1 MVNSVRECCGCGMG
15 DCDGGDGGGGGGV
28 CLTSPNDRGRR
39 AGVSVSGVQ
48 FVVHSQDNRASPVTA
63 ALLNNHSCTNNS
75 HPDIFTKLQDQET
88 NSLGLD
94 RLQQRCSGG
103 KDVVKGAVGEE
114 EEKDQRNANSDE
126 NGDCERSLSG
136 GVSCDGAGSNRSRVG
151 DSRSS
156 SSPSF
161 IIRGGGIGPGIR
173 RHSAEEN
180 TNGSVGVGV
189 LGRHVWSHQSIV
201 GSLSREG
208 LFPTPNE
215 HHPALV
221 RPLVALGDLSVTHPE
236 LPTRLHHL
244 VALLTANPSACC
256 RNSNTSSRPAV
267 AGVSNN
273 GRSGGGGSLSASD
286 AALLSALARLPLPQ
300 AGVPATLRQPFPQ
313 TAAAVGGT
321 PNSTGGCASGPVS
334 SVASTPDSVITPR
347 WPSVSSLASNAEY
360 DQTPAHS
367 FPSRAS
373 SFTSFVSSLPDDEV
387 SQEPATDEEDQVVPE
402 ESSTMAA
409 ADLVAPH
416 PQYEHHAY
424 HIYYGGMKSV
434 GRGEGGSLQPR
445 LTRELAMSPDYT
457 RPKRLDLLLDMPP
470 VPREA
475 SLKHAWN
482 AEDRSLNI
490 FVKEDDKMT
499 FHRHPV
505 AQSTDCIRGKVGYTR
520 GLHLWEIHWSTR
532 QRGTHAVVGVATD
545 EAPLHSQ
552 GYQSLVGSNDQS
564 WGWDLGRNKLY
575 HNAKQGNSGITYP
588 SLLNNDETFVVP
600 DKFYVVLDM
609 DEGTLAFVVEGQ
621 YLGVAFRGLKGK
633 KLFPIVSAVWGH
645 CEITIRYIGGLDP
658 EPLPLMDLCRRV
670 IRQAVGKQR
679 LTRLGELNLPQSV
692 TQYLL
697 YHDRR

>member
-1 MVNSVRECCGCGMG
+1 MVSVVSVGCGCGERAECCGAVENC
-15 DCDGGDGGGGGGV
+15 
-28 CLTSPNDRGRR
+28 
-39 AGVSVSGVQ
+39 AGADESAGPGERPAAAAAASTAVQ
-48 FVVHSQDNRASPVTA
+48 FSRQRRGERTLALACPVP
-63 ALLNNHSCTNNS
+63 LLRTHSCTNNS
-75 HPDIFTKLQDQET
+75 HPDIYNELQE
-88 NSLGLD
+88 
-94 RLQQRCSGG
+94 QQL
-103 KDVVKGAVGEE
+103 KVEGEG
-114 EEKDQRNANSDE
+114 Q
-126 NGDCERSLSG
+126 
-136 GVSCDGAGSNRSRVG
+136 
-151 DSRSS
+151 
-156 SSPSF
+156 
-161 IIRGGGIGPGIR
+161 RGGTVSSAGDGGGGGTQGR
-173 RHSAEEN
+173 RHSAVDSSSTSEGN
-180 TNGSVGVGV
+180 
-189 LGRHVWSHQSIV
+189 LARHVWSHHRIAR
-201 GSLSREG
+201 SLSREG
-208 LFPTPNE
+208 FFPTPNE
-215 HHPALV
+215 HHSALL
-221 RPLVALGDLSVTHPE
+221 RPLAALGDLTAAYPD
-236 LPTRLHHL
+236 LPTRLHYLTDLLARRRPTHL
-244 VALLTANPSACC
+244 PQESSVLSPEDSLLLTTIARLHFRQQRSPAPPSPGSNPS
-256 RNSNTSSRPAV
+256 
-267 AGVSNN
+267 
-273 GRSGGGGSLSASD
+273 SA
-286 AALLSALARLPLPQ
+286 P
-300 AGVPATLRQPFPQ
+300 T
-313 TAAAVGGT
+313 
-321 PNSTGGCASGPVS
+321 
-334 SVASTPDSVITPR
+334 TPDSVFSSGWASSSLLSPTTTTSE
-347 WPSVSSLASNAEY
+347 WPSRTSSLVSIA
-360 DQTPAHS
+360 
-367 FPSRAS
+367 
-373 SFTSFVSSLPDDEV
+373 SSLPEDD
-387 SQEPATDEEDQVVPE
+387 TTNDEDRDVNLE
-402 ESSTMAA
+402 EARVMAGG
-409 ADLVAPH
+409 DLVAPLAH
-416 PQYEHHAY
+416 HYDHHAY

-505 AQSTDCIRGKVGYTR
+505 AQSTDCIRGRVGYTR
-520 GLHLWEIHWSTR
+520 GLHVWEIHWSTR

-600 DKFYVVLDM
+600 DKFFVVLDM

-633 KLFPIVSAVWGH
+633 KLYPIVSAVWGH

-670 IRQAVGKQR
+670 IRQAVGKPR
-679 LTRLGELNLPQSV
+679 LSRIEELNLPPSI